1 MKKFLPIFFVA
12 SFVSATITA
21 QVKTAPLLKS
31 KHGKTIDTV
40 IVKSKANTRSAAR
53 KKPRLRTEA
62 GPTLQIGKSADLS
75 GIPVPLGLFSQHDD
89 TSTSGVVLGNM
100 FRENFMAPGTQ
111 TPQGLENYLKLSGG
125 DKGSTIGIVSNIEW
139 SGTSGTLAN
148 AIAVEGN
155 LAVSSTGNTNI
166 KNVVNFYAPGVGSK
180 GAASGA
186 TITDAYEFFGN
197 IYSTRGIKYINK
209 HGIYIVDSTA
219 DNYFAGTVGTGG
231 PLIVKANTYF
241 SGSSENS
248 INTGYSL
255 PADALSNKGEL
266 WVNFKGYNDGF
277 AYYRNF
283 IVGDG
288 KGRKIAWFQ
297 GSTGSFFGKT
307 EAPGAN
313 NDAMA
318 TTAYVD
324 KNLEAAP
331 TVTSGSI
338 SGTAAFNEPI
348 RATYYKKIIVYCNS
362 LAGRATYTFP
372 VAFTNLPIVSVGAKK
387 IKIETLSTT
396 KVTISANS
404 ATGELIFEGY

>member
-1 MKKFLPIFFVA
+1 MKRFLLIFFVA
-12 SFVSATITA
+12 SFISATITA
-21 QVKTAPLLKS
+21 QVKTMPVLKT

-40 IVKSKANTRSAAR
+40 IVKGKARSVN
-53 KKPRLRTEA
+53 KNKPRLITEA

-75 GIPVPLGLFSQHDD
+75 GIPVPLAVFSQHDD
-89 TSTSGVVLGNM
+89 TSTNGVVLGNM
-100 FRENFMAPGTQ
+100 FRENFTAPGTQ

-139 SGTSGTLAN
+139 AGKSGTLTN
-148 AIAVEGN
+148 AIAVQGD
-155 LAVSSTGNTNI
+155 LAVSSTGSTNI
-166 KNVVNFYAPGVGSK
+166 KKVINFYAPGVGSK
-180 GAASGA
+180 GAVSGV
-186 TITDAYEFFGN
+186 TITDAFEFFGN

-209 HGIYIVDSTA
+209 HGIYIADSTA
-219 DNYFAGTVGTGG
+219 DNYFAGAVGTGG

-255 PADALSNKGEL
+255 PADALNNKGEL
-266 WVNFKGYNDGF
+266 WMNFKGYNDGF

-283 IVGDG
+283 IIGDG
-288 KGRKIAWFQ
+288 KGHKIAWFQ

-307 EAPGAN
+307 EAAGAN

-331 TVTSGSI
+331 TVTTGSI
-338 SGTAAFNEPI
+338 SGTATFNEPI

-362 LAGRATYTFP
+362 LIGRATYTFP
-372 VAFTNLPIVSVGAKK
+372 AAFTNLPIVSAGTKK
-387 IKIETLSTT
+387 IKIETLSNTAL
-396 KVTISANS
+396 TISANS
-404 ATGELIFEGY
+404 ATGQLIFEGY